1 MSKKVGFKGFG
12 DMPRVTVSQG
22 SMSFNATG
30 SWRYLR
36 PVYSEK
42 LAPCRHLCP
51 AGTDIPKVLAL
62 IADEKFEEAYQLIW
76 ETNPLPAIC
85 GRVCYHPCESSCSR
99 SGIDAG
105 VSVQALERFVSE
117 LCLDLQPGLPTAKDS
132 GKTAAIVGS
141 GPAGL
146 SCAAFLARNGVR
158 ATVFEAEDRP
168 GGMLQIGIPKYRL
181 PRRILDRELEKIAR
195 LGVAFECNCKVGKD
209 LSFDSLRQN
218 YDAVFVATGA
228 HSSRVPPP
236 LEDSKDLVMT
246 GLEFL
251 KATNLS
257 TPPEIGKNVVVVGG
271 GNTAMDTART
281 AVRLG
286 AEPVVLYR
294 RSREEMPASDEEVRE
309 AEEEGVNFVFLASP
323 TALQRNSRGVE
334 IEFQEMVLGPPDGSG
349 RRRPVPVNGSFFAL
363 EADTVIL
370 AIGEDADL
378 SLLSSHESDPG
389 VFVGGDART
398 GSSTVPEAIAA
409 GRQAAIRVLRYV
421 GLQASDAAASTKPAV
436 HFDVETLNLDYFG
449 VFPRIEPRHMDVE
462 SRISGFPEIIQTI
475 SSPEAVQ
482 EAHRCI
488 SCGVCNQCD
497 TCWLYCPDGA
507 ITRVDGGYSI
517 DLNYCKGCGI
527 CVQEC
532 PRGVISL
539 VQEES

>member
-1 MSKKVGFKGFG
+1 MSKKVSFSGFG
-12 DMPRVTVSQG
+12 DMPPVAVSQE

-51 AGTDIPKVLAL
+51 AGTDIPRVLAL
-62 IADEKFEEAYQLIW
+62 IAEEKFEEAYHLIW
-76 ETNPLPAIC
+76 KTNPLPAIC
-85 GRVCYHPCESSCSR
+85 GRVCYHPCESSCTR

-117 LCLDLQPGLPTAKDS
+117 MCLDLQPDLPSVRNS
-132 GKTAAIVGS
+132 GKKVAVVGS

-146 SCAAFLARNGVR
+146 SCATFLARDGVSV
-158 ATVFEAEDRP
+158 TVFETEERP
-168 GGMLQIGIPKYRL
+168 GGMLRIGIPSYRL
-181 PRRILDRELEKIAR
+181 PRKILDRELEKIAR

-209 LSFDSLRQN
+209 LTFASLRRN

-228 HSSRVPPP
+228 HSSRIPPG
-236 LEDSKDLVMT
+236 LRDSRDCIMT
-246 GLEFL
+246 GLDFL

-257 TPPEIGKNVVVVGG
+257 TPPEIGKLVVVVGG
-271 GNTAMDTART
+271 GNTAMDAART

-286 AEPVVLYR
+286 AQPVVVYR
-294 RSREEMPASDEEVRE
+294 RSREEMPAGDEEIRE

-323 TALQRNSRGVE
+323 TAVKRNSRGVE
-334 IEFQEMVLGPPDGSG
+334 IELQEMVLGPPDRSG
-349 RRRPVPVNGSFFAL
+349 RRRPIPVSGSSFTL
-363 EADTVIL
+363 ETDTVIL

-378 SLLSSHESDPG
+378 SLLSTHEADPG
-389 VFVGGDART
+389 VFVGGDAQT

-409 GRQAAIRVLRYV
+409 GRQAALAILRYV
-421 GLQASDAAASTKPAV
+421 GVKASASATLSKPAS
-436 HFDVETLNLDYFG
+436 HFSLDAVNPDYFA
-449 VFPRIEPRHMDVE
+449 VFPRIEPHRIDVE
-462 SRISGFPEIIQTI
+462 TRISGFPEIVQTI

-482 EAHRCI
+482 EAQRCI
-488 SCGVCNQCD
+488 SCGVCNECD

-507 ITRVDGGYSI
+507 ISRVDGGYSI